1 MKRDL
6 IACMIGKH
14 EQVAMVDQKNYLEKR
29 KSREMTISYYIVD
42 PLRKKTFEEFEKYWD
57 THILPKFSAM
67 FEEFS
72 EEHRGKL
79 ADDILLQIENIPW
92 KILARPC
99 PIMDDCY
106 KDRFGF
112 TTNANGKFVFNHYGK
127 MSEINLPTISS
138 KNQLQYALSQNPTYY
153 IIDENGISY
162 TFGKFCDEI
171 GL

>member
-1 MKRDL
+1 
-6 IACMIGKH
+6 MIGKH
-14 EQVAMVDQKNYLEKR
+14 EQVAMVDQKKYLGKR
-29 KSREMTISYYIVD
+29 KRRNMSVSYYIVD
-42 PLRKKTFEEFEKYWD
+42 PLRKKTFEEFEQYWD
-57 THILPKFSAM
+57 TYIYPKFSAM

-79 ADDILLQIENIPW
+79 ADDILLQIENTPW
-92 KILARPC
+92 KILARYC

-112 TTNANGKFVFNHYGK
+112 TSNVNDKFVFNHYGIV
-127 MSEINLPTISS
+127 SEINLPTISS
-138 KNQLQYALSQNPTYY
+138 KDQLQYALIQNPTYY

-162 TFGKFCDEI
+162 TFDSFCSEV